1 MKKLFIFAM
10 AITICSV
17 LQAENLLV
25 LNQEQK
31 CEVRKTYPTK
41 LEAKQALRKA
51 KNYMSKDDFM
61 IVPSE
66 ETEDHIT
73 FEGSLQTE
81 YKINPFAGTF
91 TKKLLFNG
99 TLTITDKGV
108 ELYLTNFKIVEG
120 YIGYGEKTTVND
132 VVAKLDELAELQAK
146 LANEGAQMKK
156 KEQKELKG
164 QIEDIEDLLQESDEE
179 LQKRLGILATQL
191 Q

>member
-10 AITICSV
+10 ALTICSV

-66 ETEDHIT
+66 ETEEHIT
-73 FEGSLQTE
+73 FEGSLRTE
-81 YKINPFAGTF
+81 FKLNPFAGAF
-91 TKKLLFNG
+91 TKTLLFNG
-99 TLTITDKGV
+99 TVSVTDKGV
-108 ELYLTNFKIVEG
+108 ELHLDHFRILEVYA
-120 YIGYGEKTTVND
+120 GYGAKTTTHD
-132 VVAKLDELAELQAK
+132 IEAKLDELAELQAK

-179 LQKRLGILATQL
+179 LQKRLEELATQL